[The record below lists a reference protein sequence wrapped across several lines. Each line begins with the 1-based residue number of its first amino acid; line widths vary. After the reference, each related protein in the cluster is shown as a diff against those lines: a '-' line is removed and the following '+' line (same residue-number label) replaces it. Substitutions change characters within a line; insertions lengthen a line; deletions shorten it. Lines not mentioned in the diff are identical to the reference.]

1 MKEIEKVITWRRLS
15 SKRIAEQAQAL
26 GRAIADGKTTTESLV
41 RTLDL
46 CPACHQLLVT
56 CLGCGRHRG
65 AWKDPASRADYCSE
79 RCRARTK
86 KRRHR
91 ARA

>member
-1 MKEIEKVITWRRLS
+1 MTTAFDETIKRMAIDEAVLEGRLDRCS
-15 SKRIAEQAQAL
+15 
-26 GRAIADGKTTTESLV
+26 
-41 RTLDL
+41 
-46 CPACHQLLVT
+46 ACHQLLVT
-56 CLGCGRHRG
+56 CLGCGRPRG
-65 AWKDPASRADYCSE
+65 AWKDPTSRADYCSD